1 MDDLDAAVCGTH
13 EGARYWCN
21 KRDNPGAV
29 MASMLW
35 VLTLYADVVVT
46 VVAVDGGWSIAH
58 VPIYIFFSCLALIAQ
73 LKTMF
78 TNPGAVPRH
87 AQPLIRASESGIP
100 ETICGRCDAHAPA
113 AIIVEYATGVS

>member
-46 VVAVDGGWSIAH
+46 VVAVVGIGWF
-58 VPIYIFFSCLALIAQ
+58 VR
-73 LKTMF
+73 T
-78 TNPGAVPRH
+78 TPREDK
-87 AQPLIRASESGIP
+87 L
-100 ETICGRCDAHAPA
+100 
-113 AIIVEYATGVS
+113 

>member
-46 VVAVDGGWSIAH
+46 VVAVD
-58 VPIYIFFSCLALIAQ
+58 
-73 LKTMF
+73 
-78 TNPGAVPRH
+78 
-87 AQPLIRASESGIP
+87 
-100 ETICGRCDAHAPA
+100 
-113 AIIVEYATGVS
+113 